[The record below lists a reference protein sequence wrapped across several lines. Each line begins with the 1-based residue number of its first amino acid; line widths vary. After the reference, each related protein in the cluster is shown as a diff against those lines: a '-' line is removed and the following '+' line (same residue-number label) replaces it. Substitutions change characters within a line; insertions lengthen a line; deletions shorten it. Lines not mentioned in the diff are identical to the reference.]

1 MPIEPPTD
9 ADRLR
14 LATDLRRRVQ
24 LARRDGWVDYQ
35 STWSTGEVLGVRA
48 VLGDAAAE
56 DQAAPLWAPTLW
68 GVAEAEADAARD
80 YERTRWWLCTVL
92 PLDDS
97 TPVVIDTEPVV
108 PLGWEAIVDALRR
121 DLAEL
126 DPELR
131 VEQVKQKFGGLRV
144 YVAAGDPAVAA
155 AVRERITEA
164 ESASERTCE
173 QCGRPGRL
181 RTDRPWA
188 TTLCDEHAEVADGDE
203 EADQ

>member
-1 MPIEPPTD
+1 MPIESPSD
-9 ADRLR
+9 EHRDRL
-14 LATDLRRRVQ
+14 ADDLRERAALV
-24 LARRDGWVDYQ
+24 RRDGWADYAE
-35 STWSTGEVLGVRA
+35 TWSTGEVLGVRA

-80 YERTRWWLCTVL
+80 YGRTRWWLCTVL

-97 TPVVIDTEPVV
+97 TPVVIDNAPVV
-108 PLGWEAIVDALRR
+108 PLGWEAIVDTLRR

-144 YVAAGDPAVAA
+144 YVAAGDPSVAA
-155 AVRERITEA
+155 AVRDRIAEA
-164 ESASERTCE
+164 ESASSRTCE
-173 QCGRPGRL
+173 VCGRPGRL

-188 TTLCDEHAEVADGDE
+188 ATLCDEHAESTDGDE

>member
-1 MPIEPPTD
+1 MPIESPSD
-9 ADRLR
+9 EHRDRL
-14 LATDLRRRVQ
+14 ADDLRERAALV
-24 LARRDGWVDYQ
+24 RRDGWADYAE
-35 STWSTGEVLGVRA
+35 TWSTGEVLGVRA

-80 YERTRWWLCTVL
+80 YGRTRWWLCTVL

-97 TPVVIDTEPVV
+97 PPVVINTAPVV
-108 PLGWEAIVDALRR
+108 PLGWEAIVNALRR
-121 DLAEL
+121 DLTEL

-131 VEQVKQKFGGLRV
+131 VEQVKQKYGELRV
-144 YVAAGDPAVAA
+144 YVAAGDPSVAA
-155 AVRERITEA
+155 AVRDLITEA